1 MSHAQC
7 LRGVQECKIYGS
19 GEGLQAV
26 VVNFVRYAI
35 IYMLN
40 TYFHIYV
47 KETE

>member
-1 MSHAQC
+1 MRNV
-7 LRGVQECKIYGS
+7 LGECRSVRYTDQ
-19 GEGLQAV
+19 GEELQAV